1 MKEIALVFIGGGL
14 GSVVRF
20 LIGKEIL
27 ARYTTVFPWA
37 TLGVNILASF
47 VLGLMIAT
55 FSKKPDGMQW
65 LLLLVGTGFCGG
77 LSTFST
83 FSYENF
89 SLLQKGETSMFFIYT
104 ITSFA
109 ACLAGVA
116 GGYLLGQ
123 KA

>member
-1 MKEIALVFIGGGL
+1 MKEIALVFVGGGA

-20 LIGKEIL
+20 LIGK
-27 ARYTTVFPWA
+27 AVVSRYTSLFPYA
-37 TLGVNILASF
+37 TFGVNIIASF

-55 FSKKPDGMQW
+55 FNKKPDGTQW

-116 GGYLLGQ
+116 GGYF
-123 KA
+123 AARSM